1 MKIEV
6 KLFAM
11 ARQRLGQESVLVDL
25 PPNAT
30 VQDLRQALAK
40 QCPMLAPALGQIRF
54 AVNNDYASDEAVIP
68 EAAELACIPP
78 VSGG

>member
-11 ARQRLGQESVLVDL
+11 ARQRVGAATAAVEVPENAKVAVL
-25 PPNAT
+25 
-30 VQDLRQALAK
+30 REALAR
-40 QCPMLAPALGQIRF
+40 QYPMLADAVEHLRF
-54 AVNNDYASDEAVIP
+54 AVNNDYAGNDSIIP
-68 EAAELACIPP
+68 PTAEVACIPP